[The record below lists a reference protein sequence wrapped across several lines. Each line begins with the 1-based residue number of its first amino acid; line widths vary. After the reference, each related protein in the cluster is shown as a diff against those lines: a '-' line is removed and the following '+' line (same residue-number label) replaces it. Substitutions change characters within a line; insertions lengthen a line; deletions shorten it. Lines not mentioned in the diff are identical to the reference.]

1 MSPSSKRPERE
12 PPNVSAFFIHRPVG
26 TTLLT
31 LAVTLSGILGYFLLP
46 VSPLPQ
52 VEFPTISVG
61 ASLPGA
67 SPETMA
73 SAVATPLERTL
84 SRIAGVTEMTSTST
98 LGSTSV
104 TLQFELDRD
113 VNAAARDVQAAINA
127 ARSQLPANLPNNPN
141 YRKVNPAD
149 SPIMLLT
156 MVSDIYSK
164 PQMYELASTIVQ
176 QKLSQVPGV
185 GQVFSTGASNPAVRI
200 EVNPTVMNQLKIGL
214 EDIRAMLGTAN
225 ANRPK
230 GVIEE
235 DGTQWTLNTSDQLMT
250 AEEYRPLLIAF
261 RNGAPIRLE
270 DVAEVTDSVEDVR
283 NFALADGRP
292 SISILIFRQ
301 PGANIIETV
310 DRIKHL
316 MPQLQAQLPAS
327 VSLGMGMDRST
338 TIRASLEEVQKT
350 LVISV
355 LLVIVVVYVFLR
367 DVRATIVPTIA
378 VPVSLVGTFGV
389 MYLLG
394 YSLDNLSLMALTIST
409 GFVVDDAIV
418 VTENIS
424 RYLEKGMKP
433 IDAALRGSSEI
444 GFTVLS
450 ITVSLIA
457 VFIPI
462 LLMRGVVGMLFREF
476 AVTLSIAILI
486 SLVVSLTTT
495 PMLCALLLKP
505 NPSSEHRNRYW
516 MEHAYGKAL
525 DVVLDFPGWTM
536 MVLGL
541 IIAFNVYLYVRVSKG
556 FFPQQ
561 DTGRLV
567 GSIVADQGTS
577 FQAMVELVQKFG
589 NAVSGDPDIERVLVS
604 TGGGGGGG
612 GGGGTNSARMFV
624 TLKPLK
630 ERRQSIDEILAS
642 VRKKTAG
649 ISGANIFM
657 QAVQDLRIGGRPSG
671 AQFQYTLR
679 GGDLKELN
687 EWTLKLMAAMKKM
700 PEITDVNTDQQDKG
714 QLSRLV
720 IQRDLASVLGLDVST
735 IDNTLYDAYGQ
746 RPVSTIYLPLTQ
758 RRVVMTVDREFAKG
772 PESLKSI
779 YVRTRNNSQ
788 VPLQDLYTLESRNTS
803 LSVAHSGLFPSSTI
817 SFNLSQGS
825 ALGDVVP
832 LIQSVSSE
840 IGMPSSIQGSFQ
852 GTAQAFQ
859 DSLSNQPLL
868 ILAALVAVYIVL
880 GILYESLIHPITI
893 LSTLPSAGVGA
904 ILALILFRMELN
916 VIGMIGILLLIGIV
930 KKNAIMMIDFA
941 IAVRKERGWSPRE
954 AIHEACLRRFRPI
967 TMTTVAAILGGIPLA
982 LGRGDGAELRQPLG
996 IAIVGGLIVSQFVTL
1011 FTTPVIYL
1019 YMDAWFNK
1027 QTKGA
1032 IGDPEMD
1039 VGQSS
1044 LTLPASQSTGV

>member
-1 MSPSSKRPERE
+1 MSVHG
-12 PPNVSAFFIHRPVG
+12 PNFSEAFIRRPVG

-31 LAVTLSGILGYFLLP
+31 VAITLSGLIGYFLLP
-46 VSPLPQ
+46 VAPLPQ
-52 VEFPTISVG
+52 VEFPTISVS
-61 ASLPGA
+61 ANLPGA

-73 SAVATPLERTL
+73 SAVATPLERSL
-84 SRIAGVTEMTSTST
+84 SRIAGVTEMTSNST
-98 LGSTSV
+98 LGATSI

-113 VNAAARDVQAAINA
+113 VNAAAREVQAAINA
-127 ARSQLPANLPNNPN
+127 ARSQLPPTLPNNPS

-156 MVSDIYSK
+156 LVSAIYPK
-164 PQMYELASTIVQ
+164 PQMYELASTILQ
-176 QKLSQVPGV
+176 QKISQIHGV
-185 GQVFSTGASNPAVRI
+185 GQVFATGGSNPAVRI
-200 EVNPTVMNQLKIGL
+200 ELNPNVLNQMEIGL
-214 EDIRAMLGTAN
+214 EDVRAAIGTSN

-235 DGTQWTLNTSDQLMT
+235 GPVQWSLNTTDQLMT
-250 AEEYRPLLIAF
+250 AEDYRPLMIAY
-261 RNGAPIRLE
+261 RNGAPVRLS
-270 DVAEVTDSVEDVR
+270 DVANITDSVEDIR

-292 SISILIFRQ
+292 SVSLLIFRQ
-301 PGANIIETV
+301 PGANIIQTIENV
-310 DRIKHL
+310 KSVL
-316 MPQLQAQLPAS
+316 PQLRSQLPAAID
-327 VSLGMGMDRST
+327 LDIGMDRST
-338 TIRASLEEVQKT
+338 TIRASLLEVQKT
-350 LVISV
+350 LLISI
-355 LLVIVVVYVFLR
+355 LLVIVVVYLFLR
-367 DVRATIVPTIA
+367 DIRATIVPTIA
-378 VPVSLVGTFGV
+378 VPVSLIGTFGV

-418 VTENIS
+418 VTESIS
-424 RYLEKGMKP
+424 RYLEKGLKP
-433 IDAALRGSSEI
+433 LDAAIKGAGEI
-444 GFTVLS
+444 GFTVVS
-450 ITVSLIA
+450 ITLSLIA

-462 LLMRGVVGMLFREF
+462 LLMRGVIGLLLQEF

-486 SLVVSLTTT
+486 SLVISLTTT

-505 NPSSEHRNRYW
+505 HRVDENSNRYW
-516 MEHAYGKAL
+516 MENAYGRIL
-525 DVVLDFPGWTM
+525 DVLLKFPGWTM
-536 MVLGL
+536 IALAL
-541 IIAFNVYLYVRVSKG
+541 IIALNGYLYVKVAKG

-567 GSIVADQGTS
+567 GNIVADQGTS
-577 FQAMVELVQKFG
+577 FQAMVDLCEKFAK
-589 NAVSGDPDIERVLVS
+589 AVGDEQAIDRVLVS
-604 TGGGGGGG
+604 TGSGGN
-612 GGGGTNSARMFV
+612 GTNNARMFV
-624 TLKPLK
+624 TLKPLDQR
-630 ERRQSIDEILAS
+630 EQTIDELLAAI
-642 VRKKTAG
+642 RKKTSG
-649 ISGANIFM
+649 ISGANLFM

-687 EWTLKLMAAMKKM
+687 EWTLKLISAMKNI

-720 IQRDLASVLGLDVST
+720 IHRDLAAVLGLDIAT
-735 IDNTLYDAYGQ
+735 IDNTLYDAFGQ
-746 RPVSTIYLPLTQ
+746 RPVSTIYLPRNQ
-758 RRVVMTVDREFAKG
+758 RRVVMTLERDYVKG

-779 YVRTRNNSQ
+779 YIRTRNNTQ
-788 VPLQDLYTLESRNTS
+788 VPLQDLYSLESRNTS

-817 SFNLSQGS
+817 SFNLSPGS

-832 LIQSVSSE
+832 IIKSASSE
-840 IGMPSSIQGSFQ
+840 IGMPSSIQGNFQ

-868 ILAALVAVYIVL
+868 ILSALVAVYLVL

-904 ILALILFRMELN
+904 ILGLILFRMELN
-916 VIGMIGILLLIGIV
+916 IIGMIGILLLIGIV

-941 IAVRKERGWSPRE
+941 IALRKDRGWGARE

-967 TMTTVAAILGGIPLA
+967 TMTTLAAILGGIPLA
-982 LGRGDGAELRQPLG
+982 LGHGDGAELRQPLG

-1019 YMDAWFNK
+1019 YMDRLLTFF
-1027 QTKGA
+1027 
-1032 IGDPEMD
+1032 
-1039 VGQSS
+1039 QSS
-1044 LTLPASQSTGV
+1044 KSTQTVVESDVLLPYSLPSQGM

>member
-1 MSPSSKRPERE
+1 MSVHG
-12 PPNVSAFFIHRPVG
+12 PNFSEAFIRRPVG

-31 LAVTLSGILGYFLLP
+31 VAITLSGLIGYFLLP
-46 VSPLPQ
+46 VAPLPQ
-52 VEFPTISVG
+52 VEFPTISVS
-61 ASLPGA
+61 ANLPGA

-73 SAVATPLERTL
+73 SAVATPLERSL
-84 SRIAGVTEMTSTST
+84 SRIAGVTEMTSNST
-98 LGSTSV
+98 LGATSI

-113 VNAAARDVQAAINA
+113 VNAAAREVQAAINA
-127 ARSQLPANLPNNPN
+127 ARSQLPPTLPNNPS

-156 MVSDIYSK
+156 LVSAIYPK
-164 PQMYELASTIVQ
+164 PQMYELASTILQ
-176 QKLSQVPGV
+176 QKISQIHGV
-185 GQVFSTGASNPAVRI
+185 GQVFATGGSNPAVRI
-200 EVNPTVMNQLKIGL
+200 ELNPNVLNQMEIGL
-214 EDIRAMLGTAN
+214 EDVRAAIGTSN

-230 GVIEE
+230 GVIE
-235 DGTQWTLNTSDQLMT
+235 DGPVQWSLNTTDQLMT
-250 AEEYRPLLIAF
+250 AEDYRPLMIAY
-261 RNGAPIRLE
+261 RNGAPVRLS
-270 DVAEVTDSVEDVR
+270 DVANITDSVEDIR

-292 SISILIFRQ
+292 SVSLLIFRQ
-301 PGANIIETV
+301 PGANIIQTIENV
-310 DRIKHL
+310 KSVL
-316 MPQLQAQLPAS
+316 PQLRSQLPAAID
-327 VSLGMGMDRST
+327 LDIGMDRST
-338 TIRASLEEVQKT
+338 TIRASLLEVQKT
-350 LVISV
+350 LLISI
-355 LLVIVVVYVFLR
+355 LLVIVVVYLFLR
-367 DVRATIVPTIA
+367 DIRATIVPTIA
-378 VPVSLVGTFGV
+378 VPVSLIGTFGV

-424 RYLEKGMKP
+424 RYLEKGLKP
-433 IDAALRGSSEI
+433 LDAAIKGAGEI
-444 GFTVLS
+444 GFTVVS
-450 ITVSLIA
+450 ITLSLIA

-462 LLMRGVVGMLFREF
+462 LLMRGVIGLLLQEF

-486 SLVVSLTTT
+486 SLVISLTTT

-505 NPSSEHRNRYW
+505 HRVDENSNRYW
-516 MEHAYGKAL
+516 MENAYGRIL
-525 DVVLDFPGWTM
+525 DVVLKFPGWTM
-536 MVLGL
+536 IALAL
-541 IIAFNVYLYVRVSKG
+541 IIALNGYLYVKVAKG

-567 GSIVADQGTS
+567 GNIVADQGTS
-577 FQAMVELVQKFG
+577 FQAMVDLCEKFAK
-589 NAVSGDPDIERVLVS
+589 AVGDEQAIDRVLVS
-604 TGGGGGGG
+604 TGSGGN
-612 GGGGTNSARMFV
+612 GTNNARMFV
-624 TLKPLK
+624 TLKPLDQR
-630 ERRQSIDEILAS
+630 EQTIDELLAAI
-642 VRKKTAG
+642 RKKTSG
-649 ISGANIFM
+649 ISGANLFM

-687 EWTLKLMAAMKKM
+687 EWTLKLISAMKNI

-720 IQRDLASVLGLDVST
+720 IHRDLAAVLGLDIAT
-735 IDNTLYDAYGQ
+735 IDNTLYDAFGQ
-746 RPVSTIYLPLTQ
+746 RPVSTIYLPRNQ
-758 RRVVMTVDREFAKG
+758 RRVVMTLERDYVKG

-779 YVRTRNNSQ
+779 YIRTRNNTQ
-788 VPLQDLYTLESRNTS
+788 VPLQDLYSLESRNTS

-817 SFNLSQGS
+817 SFNLSPGS

-832 LIQSVSSE
+832 IIKSASSE
-840 IGMPSSIQGSFQ
+840 IGMPSSIQGNFQ

-868 ILAALVAVYIVL
+868 ILSALVAVYLVL

-904 ILALILFRMELN
+904 ILGLILFRMELN
-916 VIGMIGILLLIGIV
+916 IIGMIGILLLIGIV

-941 IAVRKERGWSPRE
+941 IALRKDRGWGARE

-967 TMTTVAAILGGIPLA
+967 TMTTLAAILGGIPLA
-982 LGRGDGAELRQPLG
+982 LGHGDGAELRQPLG

-1019 YMDAWFNK
+1019 YMDRLLTFF
-1027 QTKGA
+1027 
-1032 IGDPEMD
+1032 
-1039 VGQSS
+1039 QSS
-1044 LTLPASQSTGV
+1044 KSTQTVVESDVLLPYSLPSQGM

>member
-1 MSPSSKRPERE
+1 MSVHG
-12 PPNVSAFFIHRPVG
+12 PNFSEAFIRRPVG

-31 LAVTLSGILGYFLLP
+31 VAITLSGLIGYFLLP
-46 VSPLPQ
+46 VAPLPQ
-52 VEFPTISVG
+52 VEFPTISVS
-61 ASLPGA
+61 ANLPGA

-73 SAVATPLERTL
+73 SAVATPLERSL
-84 SRIAGVTEMTSTST
+84 SRIAGVTEMTSNST
-98 LGSTSV
+98 LGATSI

-113 VNAAARDVQAAINA
+113 VNAAAREVQAAINA
-127 ARSQLPANLPNNPN
+127 ARSQLPPTLPNNPS

-156 MVSDIYSK
+156 LVSAIYPK
-164 PQMYELASTIVQ
+164 PQMYELASTILQ
-176 QKLSQVPGV
+176 QKISQIRGV
-185 GQVFSTGASNPAVRI
+185 GQVFATGGSNPAVRI
-200 EVNPTVMNQLKIGL
+200 ELNPNVLNQMEIGL
-214 EDIRAMLGTAN
+214 EDVRAAIGTSN

-235 DGTQWTLNTSDQLMT
+235 GPVQWSLNTTDQLMT
-250 AEEYRPLLIAF
+250 AEDYRPLMIAY
-261 RNGAPIRLE
+261 RNGAPVRLS
-270 DVAEVTDSVEDVR
+270 DVANITDSVEDIR

-292 SISILIFRQ
+292 SVSLLIFRQ
-301 PGANIIETV
+301 PGANIIQTIENV
-310 DRIKHL
+310 KSVL
-316 MPQLQAQLPAS
+316 PQLRSQLPAAID
-327 VSLGMGMDRST
+327 LDIGMDRST
-338 TIRASLEEVQKT
+338 TIRASLLEVQKT
-350 LVISV
+350 LLISI
-355 LLVIVVVYVFLR
+355 LLVIVVVYLFLR
-367 DVRATIVPTIA
+367 DIRATIVPTIA
-378 VPVSLVGTFGV
+378 VPVSLIGTFGV

-424 RYLEKGMKP
+424 RYLEKGLKP
-433 IDAALRGSSEI
+433 LDAAIKGAGEI
-444 GFTVLS
+444 GFTVVS
-450 ITVSLIA
+450 ITLSLIA

-462 LLMRGVVGMLFREF
+462 LLMRGVIGLLLQEF

-486 SLVVSLTTT
+486 SLVISLTTT

-505 NPSSEHRNRYW
+505 HRVDENSNRYW
-516 MEHAYGKAL
+516 MENAYGRIL
-525 DVVLDFPGWTM
+525 DVVLKFPGWTM
-536 MVLGL
+536 IALAL
-541 IIAFNVYLYVRVSKG
+541 IIALNGYLYVKVAKG

-567 GSIVADQGTS
+567 GNIVADQGTS
-577 FQAMVELVQKFG
+577 FQAMVDLCEKFAK
-589 NAVSGDPDIERVLVS
+589 AVGDEQAIDRVLVS
-604 TGGGGGGG
+604 TGSGGN
-612 GGGGTNSARMFV
+612 GTNNARMFV
-624 TLKPLK
+624 TLKPLDK
-630 ERRQSIDEILAS
+630 REQTIDELLAAI
-642 VRKKTAG
+642 RKKTSG
-649 ISGANIFM
+649 ISGANLFM

-687 EWTLKLMAAMKKM
+687 EWTLKLISAMKNI

-720 IQRDLASVLGLDVST
+720 IHRDLAAVLGLDIAT
-735 IDNTLYDAYGQ
+735 IDNTLYDAFGQ
-746 RPVSTIYLPLTQ
+746 RPVSTIYLPRNQ
-758 RRVVMTVDREFAKG
+758 RRVVMTLERDYVKG

-779 YVRTRNNSQ
+779 YIRTRNNTQ
-788 VPLQDLYTLESRNTS
+788 VPLQDLYSLESRNTS

-817 SFNLSQGS
+817 SFNLSPGS

-832 LIQSVSSE
+832 IIKSASSE
-840 IGMPSSIQGSFQ
+840 IGMPSSIQGNFQ

-868 ILAALVAVYIVL
+868 ILSALVAVYLVL

-904 ILALILFRMELN
+904 ILGLILFRMELN
-916 VIGMIGILLLIGIV
+916 IIGMIGILLLIGIV

-941 IAVRKERGWSPRE
+941 IALRKDRGWGARE

-967 TMTTVAAILGGIPLA
+967 TMTTLAAILGGIPLA
-982 LGRGDGAELRQPLG
+982 LGHGDGAELRQPLG

-1019 YMDAWFNK
+1019 YMDRLLTFF
-1027 QTKGA
+1027 
-1032 IGDPEMD
+1032 
-1039 VGQSS
+1039 QSS
-1044 LTLPASQSTGV
+1044 KSTQTVVESDVLLPYSLPSQGM

>member
-1 MSPSSKRPERE
+1 MSVQG
-12 PPNVSAFFIHRPVG
+12 PNFSEAFIRRPVG

-31 LAVTLSGILGYFLLP
+31 VAITLSGLIGYFLLP
-46 VSPLPQ
+46 VAPLPQ

-61 ASLPGA
+61 ANLPGA

-73 SAVATPLERTL
+73 SAVATPLERSL
-84 SRIAGVTEMTSTST
+84 SRIAGVTEMTSNST
-98 LGSTSV
+98 LGTTSI

-113 VNAAARDVQAAINA
+113 VNAAAREVQAAINA
-127 ARSQLPANLPNNPN
+127 ARSQLPPTLPNNPS

-156 MVSDIYSK
+156 LVSEIYSK
-164 PQMYELASTIVQ
+164 PQMYELASTLVQ
-176 QKLSQVPGV
+176 QKLSQINGV
-185 GQVFSTGASNPAVRI
+185 GQVFATGASNPAVRI
-200 EVNPTVMNQLKIGL
+200 ELNPNVLNQMQIGL
-214 EDIRAMLGTAN
+214 EDVRASIGTSN

-235 DGTQWTLNTSDQLMT
+235 GPVQWSLNTTDQLMT
-250 AEEYRPLLIAF
+250 ADDYRPLMIAY
-261 RNGAPIRLE
+261 RNGAPVRLA
-270 DVAEVTDSVEDVR
+270 DVAKVTDSLEDIR

-292 SISILIFRQ
+292 SISVLIFRQ
-301 PGANIIETV
+301 PGANIIQTIENV
-310 DRIKHL
+310 KSVL
-316 MPQLQAQLPAS
+316 PQLRSQLPAAID
-327 VSLGMGMDRST
+327 LDIGMDRST
-338 TIRASLEEVQKT
+338 TIRASLLEVQKT
-350 LVISV
+350 LLISI
-355 LLVIVVVYVFLR
+355 LLVIVVVYLFLR
-367 DVRATIVPTIA
+367 DIRATIVPTIA
-378 VPVSLVGTFGV
+378 VPVSLIGTFGV

-424 RYLEKGMKP
+424 RYLEKGLKP
-433 IDAALRGSSEI
+433 LDAAIKGAGEI
-444 GFTVLS
+444 GFTVVS
-450 ITVSLIA
+450 ITLSLIA

-462 LLMRGVVGMLFREF
+462 LLMRGVIGLLLQEF

-486 SLVVSLTTT
+486 SLVISLTTT

-505 NPSSEHRNRYW
+505 HRVDESSNRYW
-516 MEHAYGKAL
+516 MENAYGRLL
-525 DVVLDFPGWTM
+525 DIVLKFPGWTM
-536 MVLGL
+536 IALAL
-541 IIAFNVYLYVRVSKG
+541 IVALNGYLYVKVAKG

-567 GSIVADQGTS
+567 GNIVADQGTS
-577 FQAMVELVQKFG
+577 FQAMVDLCEKFAK
-589 NAVSGDPDIERVLVS
+589 AVSDEQAIDRVLVS
-604 TGGGGGGG
+604 TGGGGP
-612 GGGGTNSARMFV
+612 GGGGTNNARMFV
-624 TLKPLK
+624 TLKPLDQR
-630 ERRQSIDEILAS
+630 EQTIDELLAAI
-642 VRKKTAG
+642 RKKTSG
-649 ISGANIFM
+649 ISGANLFM

-687 EWTLKLMAAMKKM
+687 EWTLKLISAMKKI

-720 IQRDLASVLGLDVST
+720 IHRDLASVLGLDIAT
-735 IDNTLYDAYGQ
+735 IDNTLYDAFGQ
-746 RPVSTIYLPLTQ
+746 RPVSTIYLPLNQ
-758 RRVVMTVDREFAKG
+758 RRVVMTLERDYVKG

-779 YVRTRNNSQ
+779 YIRTRNNTQ
-788 VPLQDLYTLESRNTS
+788 VPLQDLYSLESRNTS

-817 SFNLSQGS
+817 SFNLSPGS

-832 LIQSVSSE
+832 IIKSVSSE
-840 IGMPSSIQGSFQ
+840 IGMPSSIQGNFQ

-868 ILAALVAVYIVL
+868 ILSALVAVYLVL

-904 ILALILFRMELN
+904 ILGLILFRMELN
-916 VIGMIGILLLIGIV
+916 IIGMIGILLLIGIV

-941 IAVRKERGWSPRE
+941 IALRKDRGWGARE

-967 TMTTVAAILGGIPLA
+967 TMTTLAAILGGIPLA
-982 LGRGDGAELRQPLG
+982 LGHGDGAELRQPLG

-1019 YMDAWFNK
+1019 YMDRLLTFF
-1027 QTKGA
+1027 
-1032 IGDPEMD
+1032 
-1039 VGQSS
+1039 QSS
-1044 LTLPASQSTGV
+1044 KSTRTVVESTLPAPYSLPSQGM

>member
-1 MSPSSKRPERE
+1 MSVHG
-12 PPNVSAFFIHRPVG
+12 PNFSEAFIRRPVG

-31 LAVTLSGILGYFLLP
+31 VAITLSGLIGYFLLP
-46 VSPLPQ
+46 VAPLPQ
-52 VEFPTISVG
+52 VEFPTISVS
-61 ASLPGA
+61 ANLPGA

-73 SAVATPLERTL
+73 SAVATPLERSL
-84 SRIAGVTEMTSTST
+84 SRIAGVTEMTSNST
-98 LGSTSV
+98 LGATSI

-113 VNAAARDVQAAINA
+113 VNAAAREVQAAINA
-127 ARSQLPANLPNNPN
+127 ARSQLPPTLPNNPS

-156 MVSDIYSK
+156 LVSAIYPK
-164 PQMYELASTIVQ
+164 PQMYELASTILQ
-176 QKLSQVPGV
+176 QKISQIHGV
-185 GQVFSTGASNPAVRI
+185 GQVFATGGSNPAVRI
-200 EVNPTVMNQLKIGL
+200 ELNPNVLNQMEIGL
-214 EDIRAMLGTAN
+214 EDVRAAIGTSN

-235 DGTQWTLNTSDQLMT
+235 GPVQWSLNTTDQLMT
-250 AEEYRPLLIAF
+250 AEDYRPLMIAY
-261 RNGAPIRLE
+261 RNGAPVRLS
-270 DVAEVTDSVEDVR
+270 DVANITDSVEDIR

-292 SISILIFRQ
+292 SVSLLIFRQ
-301 PGANIIETV
+301 PGANIIQTIENV
-310 DRIKHL
+310 KSVL
-316 MPQLQAQLPAS
+316 PQLRSQLPAAID
-327 VSLGMGMDRST
+327 LDIGMDRST
-338 TIRASLEEVQKT
+338 TIRASLLEVQKT
-350 LVISV
+350 LLISI
-355 LLVIVVVYVFLR
+355 LLVIVVVYLFLR
-367 DVRATIVPTIA
+367 DIRATIVPTIA
-378 VPVSLVGTFGV
+378 VPVSLIGTFGV

-424 RYLEKGMKP
+424 RYLEKGLKP
-433 IDAALRGSSEI
+433 LDAAIKGAGEI
-444 GFTVLS
+444 GFTVVS
-450 ITVSLIA
+450 ITLSLIA

-462 LLMRGVVGMLFREF
+462 LLMRGVIGLLLQEF

-486 SLVVSLTTT
+486 SLVISLTTT

-505 NPSSEHRNRYW
+505 HRVDENSNRYW
-516 MEHAYGKAL
+516 MENAYGRIL
-525 DVVLDFPGWTM
+525 DVVLKFPGWTM
-536 MVLGL
+536 IALAL
-541 IIAFNVYLYVRVSKG
+541 IIALNGYLYVKVAKG

-567 GSIVADQGTS
+567 GNIVADQGTS
-577 FQAMVELVQKFG
+577 FQAMVDLCEKFAK
-589 NAVSGDPDIERVLVS
+589 AVGDEQAIDRVLVS
-604 TGGGGGGG
+604 TGSGGN
-612 GGGGTNSARMFV
+612 GTNNARMFV
-624 TLKPLK
+624 TLKPLDK
-630 ERRQSIDEILAS
+630 REQTIDELLAAI
-642 VRKKTAG
+642 RKKTSG
-649 ISGANIFM
+649 ISGANLFM

-687 EWTLKLMAAMKKM
+687 EWTLKLISAMKNI

-720 IQRDLASVLGLDVST
+720 IHRDLAAVLGLDIAT
-735 IDNTLYDAYGQ
+735 IDNTLYDAFGQ
-746 RPVSTIYLPLTQ
+746 RPVSTIYLPRNQ
-758 RRVVMTVDREFAKG
+758 RRVVMTLERDYVKG

-779 YVRTRNNSQ
+779 YIRTRNNTQ
-788 VPLQDLYTLESRNTS
+788 VPLQDLYSLESRNTS

-817 SFNLSQGS
+817 SFNLSPGS

-832 LIQSVSSE
+832 IIKSASSE
-840 IGMPSSIQGSFQ
+840 IGMPSSIQGNFQ

-868 ILAALVAVYIVL
+868 ILSALVAVYLVL

-904 ILALILFRMELN
+904 ILGLILFRMELN
-916 VIGMIGILLLIGIV
+916 IIGMIGILLLIGIV

-941 IAVRKERGWSPRE
+941 IALRKDRGWGARE

-967 TMTTVAAILGGIPLA
+967 TMTTLAAILGGIPLA
-982 LGRGDGAELRQPLG
+982 LGHGDGAELRQPLG

-1019 YMDAWFNK
+1019 YMDRLLTFF
-1027 QTKGA
+1027 
-1032 IGDPEMD
+1032 
-1039 VGQSS
+1039 QSS
-1044 LTLPASQSTGV
+1044 KSTQTVVESDVLLPYSLPSQGM

>member
-1 MSPSSKRPERE
+1 MTRREATANQPSR
-12 PPNVSAFFIHRPVG
+12 NFSALFIHRPVG

-31 LAVTLSGILGYFLLP
+31 IAVTLSGMLGYFLLP

-52 VEFPTISVG
+52 VEFPTISVS
-61 ASLPGA
+61 ANLPGA

-73 SAVATPLERTL
+73 SAVATPLERSL

-113 VNAAARDVQAAINA
+113 VNAAAREVQAAINA
-127 ARSQLPANLPNNPN
+127 ARSQLPANLPNNPS

-164 PQMYELASTIVQ
+164 PQMYELASTIVL

-185 GQVFSTGASNPAVRI
+185 GQVFATGASNPAVRI
-200 EVNPTVMNQLKIGL
+200 EVNPTVMNQLNIGL
-214 EDIRAMLGTAN
+214 EDVRAMLGTSN

-235 DGTQWTLNTSDQLMT
+235 DGVQWALNTTDQLMT
-250 AEEYRPLLIAF
+250 ADEYRPLLVAF
-261 RNGAPIRLE
+261 RNGAPIRLQ
-270 DVAEVTDSVEDVR
+270 DIATVTDSVEDVR
-283 NFALADGRP
+283 NFAIADGKP
-292 SISILIFRQ
+292 SISVLIFRQ

-310 DRIKHL
+310 ERIHGL
-316 MPQLQAQLPAS
+316 VPLLQAQLPGS
-327 VSLGMGMDRST
+327 VKLGIGMDRST

-367 DVRATIVPTIA
+367 DIRATIVPTIA
-378 VPVSLVGTFGV
+378 VPVSLIGTFGV
-389 MYLLG
+389 MYLCG

-433 IDAALRGSSEI
+433 LDAALRGSGEI

-450 ITVSLIA
+450 ITISLIA

-495 PMLCALLLKP
+495 PMLCAWLLKP
-505 NPSSEHRNRYW
+505 HQQPTENRNRYW
-516 MEHAYGKAL
+516 MEQAYGKML

-536 MVLGL
+536 LVFGL
-541 IIAFNVYLYVRVSKG
+541 IVAFNVYLYTRVSKG

-577 FQAMVELVQKFG
+577 FQVMVDLVRKFG
-589 NAVSGDPDIERVLVS
+589 NAVSDDPSIDRVLVS
-604 TGGGGGGG
+604 TGGGG
-612 GGGGTNSARMFV
+612 GGGGTNSARMFI
-624 TLKPLK
+624 TLKPLSERK
-630 ERRQSIDEILAS
+630 ESIDQILAS
-642 VRKKTAG
+642 IRKKTGG
-649 ISGANIFM
+649 ISGANVFM

-687 EWTLKLMAAMKKM
+687 EWTLKLMAAMKKV

-720 IQRDLASVLGLDVST
+720 IHRDLASVLGLDIAT
-735 IDNTLYDAYGQ
+735 IDNTLYDAFGQ

-758 RRVVMTVDREFAKG
+758 RRVVMTVDREFAQG

-788 VPLQDLYTLESRNTS
+788 VPLQDLYSLESRNTS

-817 SFNLSQGS
+817 SFNLSPGS

-832 LIQSVSSE
+832 LIQAVGSE
-840 IGMPSSIQGSFQ
+840 IGMPTSIQGSFQ

-868 ILAALVAVYIVL
+868 ILSAIVAVYIVL

-941 IAVRKERGWSPRE
+941 IAVRKERGWSPRD

-996 IAIVGGLIVSQFVTL
+996 IAIVGGLVVSQFVTL

-1019 YMDAWFNK
+1019 YMDYWFQPAAK
-1027 QTKGA
+1027 PVHEIDSAPSESAPSG
-1032 IGDPEMD
+1032 
-1039 VGQSS
+1039 
-1044 LTLPASQSTGV
+1044 LPSHADAT

>member
-1 MSPSSKRPERE
+1 MSVHG
-12 PPNVSAFFIHRPVG
+12 PNFSEAFIRRPVG

-31 LAVTLSGILGYFLLP
+31 VAITLSGLIGYFLLP
-46 VSPLPQ
+46 VAPLPQ
-52 VEFPTISVG
+52 VEFPTISVS
-61 ASLPGA
+61 ANLPGA

-73 SAVATPLERTL
+73 SAVATPLERSL
-84 SRIAGVTEMTSTST
+84 SRIAGVTEMTSNST
-98 LGSTSV
+98 LGATSI

-113 VNAAARDVQAAINA
+113 VNAAAREVQAAINA
-127 ARSQLPANLPNNPN
+127 ARSQLPPTLPNNPS

-156 MVSDIYSK
+156 LVSAIYPK
-164 PQMYELASTIVQ
+164 PQMYELASTILQ
-176 QKLSQVPGV
+176 QKISQIHGV
-185 GQVFSTGASNPAVRI
+185 GQVFATGGSNPAVRI
-200 EVNPTVMNQLKIGL
+200 ELNPNVLNQMEIGL
-214 EDIRAMLGTAN
+214 EDVRAAIGTSN

-235 DGTQWTLNTSDQLMT
+235 GPVQWSLNTTDQLMT
-250 AEEYRPLLIAF
+250 AEDYRPLMIAY
-261 RNGAPIRLE
+261 RNGAPVRLS
-270 DVAEVTDSVEDVR
+270 DVANITDSVEDIR

-292 SISILIFRQ
+292 SVSLLIFRQ
-301 PGANIIETV
+301 PGANIIQTIENV
-310 DRIKHL
+310 KSVL
-316 MPQLQAQLPAS
+316 PQLRSQLPAAID
-327 VSLGMGMDRST
+327 LDIGMDRST
-338 TIRASLEEVQKT
+338 TIRASLLEVQKT
-350 LVISV
+350 LLISI
-355 LLVIVVVYVFLR
+355 LLVIVVVYLFLR
-367 DVRATIVPTIA
+367 DIRATIVPTIA
-378 VPVSLVGTFGV
+378 VPVSLIGTFGV

-424 RYLEKGMKP
+424 RYLEKGLKP
-433 IDAALRGSSEI
+433 LDAAIKGAGEI
-444 GFTVLS
+444 GFTVVS
-450 ITVSLIA
+450 ITLSLIA

-462 LLMRGVVGMLFREF
+462 LLMRGVIGLLLQEF

-486 SLVVSLTTT
+486 SLVISLTTT

-505 NPSSEHRNRYW
+505 HRVDENSNRYW
-516 MEHAYGKAL
+516 MENAYGRIL
-525 DVVLDFPGWTM
+525 DVLLKFPGWTM
-536 MVLGL
+536 IALAL
-541 IIAFNVYLYVRVSKG
+541 IIALNGYLYVKVAKG

-567 GSIVADQGTS
+567 GNIVADQGTS
-577 FQAMVELVQKFG
+577 FQAMVDLCEKFAK
-589 NAVSGDPDIERVLVS
+589 AVGDEQAIDRVLVS
-604 TGGGGGGG
+604 TGSGGN
-612 GGGGTNSARMFV
+612 GTNNARMFV
-624 TLKPLK
+624 TLKPLDQR
-630 ERRQSIDEILAS
+630 EQTIDELLAAI
-642 VRKKTAG
+642 RKKTSG
-649 ISGANIFM
+649 ISGANLFM

-687 EWTLKLMAAMKKM
+687 EWTLKLISAMKNI

-720 IQRDLASVLGLDVST
+720 IHRDLAAVLGLDIAT
-735 IDNTLYDAYGQ
+735 IDNTLYDAFGQ
-746 RPVSTIYLPLTQ
+746 RPVSTIYLPRNQ
-758 RRVVMTVDREFAKG
+758 RRVVMTLERDYVKG

-779 YVRTRNNSQ
+779 YIRTRNNTQ
-788 VPLQDLYTLESRNTS
+788 VPLQDLYSLESRNTS

-817 SFNLSQGS
+817 SFNLSPGS

-832 LIQSVSSE
+832 IIKSASSE
-840 IGMPSSIQGSFQ
+840 IGMPSSIQGNFQ

-868 ILAALVAVYIVL
+868 ILSALVAVYLVL

-904 ILALILFRMELN
+904 ILGLILFRMELN
-916 VIGMIGILLLIGIV
+916 IIGMIGILLLIGIV

-941 IAVRKERGWSPRE
+941 IALRKDRGWGARE

-967 TMTTVAAILGGIPLA
+967 TMTTLAAILGGIPLA
-982 LGRGDGAELRQPLG
+982 LGHGDGAELRQPLG

-1019 YMDAWFNK
+1019 YMDRLLTFF
-1027 QTKGA
+1027 
-1032 IGDPEMD
+1032 
-1039 VGQSS
+1039 QSS
-1044 LTLPASQSTGV
+1044 KSTQTVVESDVLLPYSLPSQGM